1 MALILRMTVDIHGI
15 HTHAG
20 FDDLD
25 FATEAGPAIL
35 MPPSPPPH
43 PAWNLRAVSLIPL
56 FYVSSLLFSSA

>member
-1 MALILRMTVDIHGI
+1 MALILRMTADIYGI

-25 FATEAGPAIL
+25 FAAEARPAIL
-35 MPPSPPPH
+35 MPPSPP
-43 PAWNLRAVSLIPL
+43 AWNLRTVSLIPL